1 MITLFENIENYR
13 DLDLRDMSVVAMNFD
28 FFIPPTYKKEFLD
41 QAAPLINKTKEITLR
56 YLSAFTDERKE
67 MGDLIEKYFDK
78 NFFKSRKEELKDK
91 MFDTNH
97 KLKGYFEQMT
107 KEQLIDFGVVLCLWY
122 TLAYM
127 FMTHY
132 SWMEFLQDLLTLATS
147 RNVHGHYEEQ
157 MEAVS
162 KEELSEL
169 LLKYIDINIIL
180 AEKTAELLIRGGT
193 REDAFQNVGELFGA
207 RYSNFYKINNLI

>member
-28 FFIPPTYKKEFLD
+28 FFIPPTYQKEFLD

-56 YLSAFTDERKE
+56 YLSAFTDECKE
-67 MGDLIEKYFDK
+67 MADLIEQYFDK
-78 NFFKSRKEELKDK
+78 DFFESRKEEVKDQ

-97 KLKGYFEQMT
+97 KLKDYFNKMSQ
-107 KEQLIDFGVVLCLWY
+107 EQLIDFGIVMIIWY
-122 TLAYM
+122 VHAYV

-132 SWMEFLQDLLTLATS
+132 NWMRFLLDLATTAFS
-147 RNVHGHYEEQ
+147 RNVQGHHEEQ
-157 MEAVS
+157 MEALS
-162 KEELSEL
+162 KEELAEL
-169 LLKYIDINIIL
+169 FLKYIDINIIL
-180 AEKTAELLIRGGT
+180 AEKTAELLINGGT
-193 REDAFQNVGELFGA
+193 REEAFKNVGELFGA